1 MSDAPEIIPV
11 RVDEVHVPEDYVRPL
26 DEAAARLLMRQM
38 EADGQKTPIAVYR
51 SHAKGLS
58 GKFTLIYGARRL
70 WAAKQLGWVSL
81 QAILR
86 SANEAPSLAIIDN
99 MALSELSALEASEHL
114 AAYRTWWEA
123 RYGAIEPGRRKK
135 SGQAGRI
142 NEHSDFPEK
151 FSFFNHIEEKFGI
164 SAREARRRYSI
175 RFLVPPLR
183 EAVRRTHY
191 ADDQTRLIKLAKLQP
206 EEQHRIAAKLRDNPD
221 LEAVLREPD
230 PETGREASGRMDAQE
245 WRRQRFRD
253 IWNALPKSERQAALD
268 EIGAVAKP
276 LDPWPSQFPAPEP
289 LPSPGNVSPLWRMLR
304 DPYRTLHTL
313 PTYSDIVAAREERAE
328 EERELERL
336 EMLCT
341 WETITARERETRP
354 DFERT
359 VAKGK
364 ASKKRKSKPGR
375 KPDPPHVKR
384 EKAFKK
390 LFIPELVTNLLEHE
404 EVGIAHWAVKYCR
417 ELDAKEQ
424 FWVACHLANGHSV
437 EAIRWR
443 VERNREEEALS
454 LQSEIDFEAASKPI
468 GAF

>member
-1 MSDAPEIIPV
+1 MSDAPENISV

-26 DEAAARLLMRQM
+26 DEAAARLLVRQM

-51 SHAKGLS
+51 SHAKGSS

-70 WAAKQLGWVSL
+70 WAAKQLGWTTL

-86 SANEAPSLAIIDN
+86 SANEAPSLAIADN
-99 MALSELSALEASEHL
+99 MALSELSALEAAEHL

-123 RYGAIEPGRRKK
+123 TFGAIEPGRRKK

-142 NEHSDFPEK
+142 SEDFDFPGISNFYK
-151 FSFFNHIEEKFGI
+151 HIEDKFGI

-175 RFLVPPLR
+175 RFLEPPLR
-183 EAVRRTHY
+183 EVIRRTEY
-191 ADDQTRLIKLAKLQP
+191 ANDQTRLIKLAKLQP
-206 EEQHRIAAKLRDNPD
+206 EQQRRIAFRLRDNPD
-221 LEAVLREPD
+221 IEAVLREPD
-230 PETGREASGRMDAQE
+230 PESGREARGRMETGD
-245 WRRQRFRD
+245 WREQQFIAAWEAMPRD
-253 IWNALPKSERQAALD
+253 RRAAAL
-268 EIGAVAKP
+268 EKIGAVARP
-276 LDPWPSQFPAPEP
+276 LDPWPTDFPTPEP
-289 LPSPGNVSPLWRMLR
+289 LPAPGNASPLWHLMR
-304 DPYRTLHTL
+304 DPYRTLHVL
-313 PTYSDIVAAREERAE
+313 PTYSDILAAREERAE
-328 EERELERL
+328 EEREQERL
-336 EMLCT
+336 EKLET
-341 WETITARERETRP
+341 WEKITARERETRLAY
-354 DFERT
+354 EHT

-364 ASKKRKSKPGR
+364 AVKKRKSKPGR

-404 EVGIAHWAVKYCR
+404 EVGITHWAVKYCR

-443 VERNREEEALS
+443 VERNREEEAPS
-454 LQSEIDFEAASKPI
+454 LQSEIDFEAASKPV
-468 GAF
+468 GAI